1 MNPPHDI
8 TKEMLRSWQERGV
21 TVIQASAE
29 CGSSVSTI
37 RKYEARLGIRLKRER
52 RPLAS
57 DCRRLA
63 SDGLTVPEA
72 AAALGVPTKTIRTVA
87 KRKGIAFLE
96 ASKRECA
103 PPADRTKH
111 LGIARFSCSP
121 AAIQRALAQRGMQ

>member
-8 TKEMLRSWQERGV
+8 TKEMLRSWQERGL
-21 TVIQASAE
+21 TVIEASAE
-29 CGSSVSTI
+29 SGSSIATI

-87 KRKGIAFLE
+87 KRKGIVFRETA
-96 ASKRECA
+96 KRECA
-103 PPADRTKH
+103 PLADKREH
-111 LGIARFSCSP
+111 QRIARFSCSP
-121 AAIQRALAQRGMQ
+121 AAIERALAQRGMQ

>member
-37 RKYEARLGIRLKRER
+37 RKYEARFDIRLKRER

-63 SDGLTVPEA
+63 SDGLTAPEA

-87 KRKGIAFLE
+87 KRKGIAFRE
-96 ASKRECA
+96 TSKRACA
-103 PPADRTKH
+103 ALADKPEHQR
-111 LGIARFSCSP
+111 IARFSCSP
-121 AAIQRALAQRGMQ
+121 AAIERALQQRGMQ